1 MATDDIDAYDDEEA
15 ALQEIDRNCSHDEAL
30 KALKDAQL
38 YGMKLLAEN
47 RKLRED
53 NSNLRASA
61 PKKLCQNENF
71 FGYKGEVVGLAK
83 RFLLTRAFIVD
94 RASFQK
100 QKPLPP
106 TKPQDQFMSDEAY
119 TTSMAIALYKE
130 IPTKF
135 HSLLDVKTYS
145 NFATDICY
153 LSSMDSY

>member
-1 MATDDIDAYDDEEA
+1 VE
-15 ALQEIDRNCSHDEAL
+15 
-30 KALKDAQL
+30 L

-61 PKKLCQNENF
+61 PKKRRQNEDF

-83 RFLLTRAFIVD
+83 RFLLTWAFIVD

-100 QKPLPP
+100 QKPLQP
-106 TKPQDQFMSDEAY
+106 TKPQDQFTSDEAY
-119 TTSMAIALYKE
+119 TTSMAIALYEE

-135 HSLLDVKTYS
+135 HPLLDVKTYS

-153 LSSMDSY
+153 LSYMESY